1 MTIADIRTDY
11 RRASLSEDDVAAD
24 PIAQFTRWFDEA
36 VKHAADEAKLD
47 ALAVEVKGFLR
58 DYPAPGILV

>member
-11 RRASLSEDDVAAD
+11 RRASLSEQDVADD

-36 VKHAADEAKLD
+36 VKAAVLGSTAN
-47 ALAVEVKGFLR
+47 AVLH
-58 DYPAPGILV
+58 GIHCDVYTVRV